1 MCNAGDKK
9 WITIYNIKKLI
20 TYIQEKDKSKKT
32 VYMHRQFTEVQVKK
46 QNNAHSNLQLLLE
59 KYQLK

>member
-20 TYIQEKDKSKKT
+20 TDIQEKDKSKKIM
-32 VYMHRQFTEVQVKK
+32 YMNRQFTEDQVKK
-46 QNNAHSNLQLLLE
+46 QNNANSNLLLLLE

>member
-9 WITIYNIKKLI
+9 WITIYNIKKFI
-20 TYIQEKDKSKKT
+20 TDIQEKDKSKKIM
-32 VYMHRQFTEVQVKK
+32 YMNRQFTEDQVKK
-46 QNNAHSNLQLLLE
+46 QNNANSNLLLLLE

>member
-20 TYIQEKDKSKKT
+20 THIQEKDKSKKIM
-32 VYMHRQFTEVQVKK
+32 YMNRQFTEDQVKK
-46 QNNAHSNLQLLLE
+46 QNNAHSNLLLLLE